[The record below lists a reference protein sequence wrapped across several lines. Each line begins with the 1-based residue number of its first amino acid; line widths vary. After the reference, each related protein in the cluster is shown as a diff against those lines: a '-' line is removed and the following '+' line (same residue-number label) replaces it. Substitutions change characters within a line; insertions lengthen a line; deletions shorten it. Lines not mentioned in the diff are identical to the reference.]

1 MDLLHDLLSEFINQ
15 FIFDKLKWI
24 GITMKWI
31 FYFGKKPIS
40 KIKKENWNSR
50 IGFITIT
57 SLFGLIIYLVN

>member
-57 SLFGLIIYLVN
+57 SLFGLIIFLVN

>member
-15 FIFDKLKWI
+15 FILDKLKWI

-31 FYFGKKPIS
+31 FYFGKKPIT

>member
-15 FIFDKLKWI
+15 FILDKLKWI

-40 KIKKENWNSR
+40 KIKKENWNRR

>member
-15 FIFDKLKWI
+15 FILDKLKWI

>member
-1 MDLLHDLLSEFINQ
+1 MNILLDFFSEFITQ
-15 FIFDKLKWI
+15 FIIDKLKWI

-50 IGFITIT
+50 VGFITII

>member
-15 FIFDKLKWI
+15 FILDKLKWI

-57 SLFGLIIYLVN
+57 SLFGLII